1 MEFISHCIKRNP
13 NKLEGRATAGM
24 LIIFLVLSL
33 LGWIY
38 LTQASHVA
46 TTSRRNQ
53 ELEAEKVRLQQENM
67 ELMVAIAEYESV
79 SRLAA
84 RAHEL
89 GYVAVTPKDADF
101 LAVAAPAPSLSL
113 GEQGGNKTSDGVV
126 HARVDAGN
134 ARVDAE
140 NARVDAGNAR
150 ADAGNARASDR
161 GSGMGVGSG
170 SAADTGASWARSA
183 LGGVKAQFTAWVR
196 AETQ

>member
-53 ELEAEKVRLQQENM
+53 ELEVEKARLHQENM
-67 ELMVAIAEYESV
+67 ELMVEIATYESV

-84 RAHEL
+84 RAQEL
-89 GYVAVTPKDADF
+89 GFVALSPDEADF
-101 LAVAAPAPSLSL
+101 VAVAAPAP
-113 GEQGGNKTSDGVV
+113 GVPQV
-126 HARVDAGN
+126 APNDTTQ
-134 ARVDAE
+134 
-140 NARVDAGNAR
+140 AR
-150 ADAGNARASDR
+150 ATDRRSGANVSAGPVTAEALSA
-161 GSGMGVGSG
+161 GSEPG
-170 SAADTGASWARSA
+170 TLRSA
-183 LGGVKAQFTAWVR
+183 LGDVKSQFTAWVR
-196 AETQ
+196 ASGLESATQ

>member
-126 HARVDAGN
+126 HARVDA
-134 ARVDAE
+134 E

-161 GSGMGVGSG
+161 GSGVGVGSG
-170 SAADTGASWARSA
+170 SAADAGASWARSA

>member
-126 HARVDAGN
+126 HARVDA
-134 ARVDAE
+134 E

>member
-1 MEFISHCIKRNP
+1 MDFISHCIKRNP

-53 ELEAEKVRLQQENM
+53 ELEAEKTRLQQENM
-67 ELMVAIAEYESV
+67 ELMVEIATYESV

-89 GYVAVTPKDADF
+89 GFVAVTPENADF
-101 LAVAAPAPSLSL
+101 LAVAAPASSLSL
-113 GEQGGNKTSDGVV
+113 GEQGAYETSDGVG
-126 HARVDAGN
+126 R
-134 ARVDAE
+134 
-140 NARVDAGNAR
+140 
-150 ADAGNARASDR
+150 ARASDR
-161 GSGMGVGSG
+161 GADVGVGSG
-170 SAADTGASWARSA
+170 STWARTA
-183 LGGVKAQFTAWVR
+183 LGGVKSQFIAWAW

>member
-134 ARVDAE
+134 ARVDA
-140 NARVDAGNAR
+140 
-150 ADAGNARASDR
+150 GNARASDR

>member
-46 TTSRRNQ
+46 TTSRRNE

-67 ELMVAIAEYESV
+67 ELMVEIAAYESV

-89 GYVAVTPKDADF
+89 GFVAVKPQDADF
-101 LAVAAPAPSLSL
+101 LAVADPAP
-113 GEQGGNKTSDGVV
+113 GMPQDAQDK
-126 HARVDAGN
+126 VDQ
-134 ARVDAE
+134 
-140 NARVDAGNAR
+140 
-150 ADAGNARASDR
+150 ARASDR
-161 GSGMGVGSG
+161 RHNADALGPGS
-170 SAADTGASWARSA
+170 SWARSA
-183 LGGVKAQFTAWVR
+183 LGGVRSQFTAWVR

>member
-53 ELEAEKVRLQQENM
+53 DLEAERARLHQENL
-67 ELMVAIAEYESV
+67 ELMVEIAEYESV

-84 RAHEL
+84 RAQEL
-89 GYVAVTPKDADF
+89 GFVAVGPDKADF
-101 LAVAAPAPSLSL
+101 VAVSLPAP
-113 GEQGGNKTSDGVV
+113 GAPQGTEDITAWTRVPGGQPGV
-126 HARVDAGN
+126 
-134 ARVDAE
+134 
-140 NARVDAGNAR
+140 
-150 ADAGNARASDR
+150 S
-161 GSGMGVGSG
+161 GVGSTQVR
-170 SAADTGASWARSA
+170 SAGVRSA
-183 LGGVKAQFTAWVR
+183 LGGVKSQFTAWVR
-196 AETQ
+196 ASGLRSASQ

>member
-67 ELMVAIAEYESV
+67 ELMVAVAAYESV

-89 GYVAVTPKDADF
+89 GYVAVTPEDADF

-113 GEQGGNKTSDGVV
+113 GEQGGYKTSDG
-126 HARVDAGN
+126 AGH
-134 ARVDAE
+134 
-140 NARVDAGNAR
+140 
-150 ADAGNARASDR
+150 ARASDR
-161 GSGMGVGSG
+161 GSDVGVWSG
-170 SAADTGASWARSA
+170 STADNRASWARYA